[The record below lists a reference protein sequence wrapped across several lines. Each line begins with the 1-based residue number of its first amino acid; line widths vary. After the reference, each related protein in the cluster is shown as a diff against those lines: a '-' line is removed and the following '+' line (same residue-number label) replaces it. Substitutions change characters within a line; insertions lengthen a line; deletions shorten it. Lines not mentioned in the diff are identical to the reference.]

1 MGYGKRSRVLLP
13 LSVSAPHPRRQRGIH
28 LVQREEGDR
37 PPFHA
42 NGRTTPTPVDGLCLT
57 SSFRAAALVYVA
69 FVLFIVYIDQF
80 EFPWFGGYLNIVGI
94 SVIHVFFG
102 ALIARLMHG
111 QRKDPYQTHEDRDRQ
126 IELGVKS
133 LVWVG
138 MAATIFV
145 SLEIGLHALEMQ
157 SLSPTTTCLYLQLS
171 GTRVLPGVPDSERG
185 FRRLS
190 SRSSS
195 QLDHRILQSYCDRTN
210 PQRRRSTKAHV

>member
-13 LSVSAPHPRRQRGIH
+13 LSVSAPHPRHQRGIH

-57 SSFRAAALVYVA
+57 SSFRAADLVYVA

-157 SLSPTTTCLYLQLS
+157 SLSPTTTCLYLQLLALVCFREFRIQNVDFDVY
-171 GTRVLPGVPDSERG
+171 RVEAAAG
-185 FRRLS
+185 
-190 SRSSS
+190 
-195 QLDHRILQSYCDRTN
+195 
-210 PQRRRSTKAHV
+210 

>member
-13 LSVSAPHPRRQRGIH
+13 LSVSAPHPRHQRGIH

-111 QRKDPYQTHEDRDRQ
+111 QCKDPYQTHEDRDRQ
-126 IELGVKS
+126 IELG
-133 LVWVG
+133 
-138 MAATIFV
+138 
-145 SLEIGLHALEMQ
+145 LHALEMQ
-157 SLSPTTTCLYLQLS
+157 RLSPTTTCLYLQLLAL
-171 GTRVLPGVPDSERG
+171 VC
-185 FRRLS
+185 FREFRIQNVDFDVLS

-195 QLDHRILQSYCDRTN
+195 RLYHRILQSYCDRTN